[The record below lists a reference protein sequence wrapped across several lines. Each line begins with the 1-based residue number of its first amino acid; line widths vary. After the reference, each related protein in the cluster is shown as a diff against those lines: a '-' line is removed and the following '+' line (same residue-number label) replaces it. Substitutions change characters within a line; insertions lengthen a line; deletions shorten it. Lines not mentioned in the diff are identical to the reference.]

1 MRKGEALKRRLPEP
15 ELLGSENP
23 ETLIVSWGSNKGV
36 ILDVLKAIEANEAN
50 EANEARIGYLHY
62 TYLWPLKTERFKRL
76 AASAKRLVLVECNK
90 QGQLGMLL
98 KQESGIDITHK
109 ILKYDGRPFFYDE
122 LLSKLKKVLP

>member
-1 MRKGEALKRRLPEP
+1 M
-15 ELLGSENP
+15 
-23 ETLIVSWGSNKGV
+23 
-36 ILDVLKAIEANEAN
+36 KAIEAN

-98 KQESGIDITHK
+98 RQESGIDISHK

-122 LLSKLKKVLP
+122 LLSYIQKLL